1 MITTKDTITSIEL
14 LFAALAS
21 ASLAS
26 AALASASCSLVI
38 EDMGSVGAEFGGIR
52 PAGDGAL
59 MSVCASRGGMADEE
73 FEIAGLLDEL
83 ADLGGFEPDPAARGG
98 LEDGAAVRGGFE
110 GVGPLPGQSTLPFE
124 ISAAPVTSNC
134 APVCALNT
142 GASAAFSS
150 PNAGRITTRK
160 VPSTQP
166 LSFDIAAMALS
177 G

>member
-38 EDMGSVGAEFGGIR
+38 EDMGSVGAEFGGIS
-52 PAGDGAL
+52 PAGAGAL

-98 LEDGAAVRGGFE
+98 FEDGAAAAVRGGFE

-134 APVCALNT
+134 APV
-142 GASAAFSS
+142 
-150 PNAGRITTRK
+150 
-160 VPSTQP
+160 
-166 LSFDIAAMALS
+166 
-177 G
+177 